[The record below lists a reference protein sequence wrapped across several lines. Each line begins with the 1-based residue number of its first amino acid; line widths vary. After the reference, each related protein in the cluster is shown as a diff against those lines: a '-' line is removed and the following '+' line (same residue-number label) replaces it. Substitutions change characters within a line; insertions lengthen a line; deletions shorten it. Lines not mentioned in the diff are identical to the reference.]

1 MVTYHLILMHTF
13 PTQLSTHNPFD
24 ICIVIP
30 AYNEGA
36 AISHVV
42 SSVPIWCTSLV
53 VDDGSMDD
61 TAQRAADAG
70 AMVLRHV
77 VNRGQGAALQTG
89 IEYALLKGADIIVTY
104 DADGQHDPAD
114 LEKLV
119 APIRQGLAEVALGSR
134 FLEHI
139 HEVPR
144 SRRIVLRAAV
154 LFTRITSGL
163 KLTDTH
169 NGYRA
174 FSRAAAQKISIRLDR
189 MAHASEILDQI
200 RIHNLR
206 YVEVPV
212 RIRYTEYSKQK
223 GQRSRAAFRI
233 VLDYLLGK
241 LVR

>member
-1 MVTYHLILMHTF
+1 MLPIFV
-13 PTQLSTHNPFD
+13 
-24 ICIVIP
+24 VIP
-30 AYNEGA
+30 AFNESIQIIPVINSIQNTGSFV
-36 AISHVV
+36 I
-42 SSVPIWCTSLV
+42 V
-53 VDDGSMDD
+53 VDDGSTDD

-70 AMVLRHV
+70 AIVLRHV

-89 IEYALLKGADIIVTY
+89 IEYALLKGAAIIVTY

-119 APIRQGLAEVALGSR
+119 TPIREGLADVALGSR

-139 HEVPR
+139 DEVPH
-144 SRRIVLRAAV
+144 SRRLLLRAAV

-200 RIHNLR
+200 RIHDLK

-212 RIRYTEYSKQK
+212 RIRYTEYSRQK
-223 GQRSRAAFRI
+223 GQRARAAFRI
-233 VLDYLLGK
+233 ALDYLLAK
-241 LVR
+241 LIK